1 MPSLLFCH
9 ISYQYVLLP
18 HPITTPYQTTL
29 SNHFTAQ
36 PTPLI
41 IILSAV
47 HRYPGNYARYL
58 ELREAR
64 LIAEDAESDRAR
76 TKLRRE
82 SEWMAKQ
89 PRARQAKSKARQYQF
104 YELVEAAKGRGPE
117 KKKIDLQST
126 EEKEKQ
132 KRLGDSPL
140 HLPPPPLNYS
150 LLI

>member
-1 MPSLLFCH
+1 MNP
-9 ISYQYVLLP
+9 
-18 HPITTPYQTTL
+18 PYQPILMTHL
-29 SNHFTAQ
+29 IDIPS
-36 PTPLI
+36 I
-41 IILSAV
+41 IITVAV

-117 KKKIDLQST
+117 KKKIELQST

-132 KRLGDSPL
+132 KRLGWYLLSPIHTHIHFSLSEPSLSYLTSNMIL
-140 HLPPPPLNYS
+140 HLVC
-150 LLI
+150 